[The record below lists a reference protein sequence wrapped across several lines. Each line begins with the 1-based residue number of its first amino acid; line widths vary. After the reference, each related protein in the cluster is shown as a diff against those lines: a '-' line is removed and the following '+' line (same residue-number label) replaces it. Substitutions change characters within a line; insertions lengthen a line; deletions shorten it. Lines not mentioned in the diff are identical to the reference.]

1 MSATYTTGEAGGVRD
16 QVRRLIPDKTLDG
29 LTPVGN
35 VYTLTTFIFSND
47 ELDDFLADENQSPYA
62 AAAAALESAIN
73 GGALAAQKIAGFGF
87 SIDDTAGYATLAAR
101 ARWLRSQATG
111 GGVIGKTRSVLVTP
125 VW

>member
-1 MSATYTTGEAGGVRD
+1 MSGATYTTGSTAARD
-16 QVRRLIPDKTLDG
+16 QVRRLIPDKTLTG
-29 LTPVGN
+29 LTPSGN
-35 VYTLTTFIFSND
+35 VYTLTAFIFSND